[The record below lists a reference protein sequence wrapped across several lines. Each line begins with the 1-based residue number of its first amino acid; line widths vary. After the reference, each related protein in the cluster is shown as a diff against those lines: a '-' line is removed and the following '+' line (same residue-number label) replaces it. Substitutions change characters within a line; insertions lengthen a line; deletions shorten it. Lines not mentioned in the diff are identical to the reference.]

1 MLGEHPVRSRT
12 ECASFRYQFPK
23 MRTIITI
30 GLLAFAGSLLATA
43 LPITDNIKV
52 SLTGI
57 IMADASTPL
66 EYATV
71 SAYTTDTILLDGT
84 VTDAAGKF
92 ELSLPKGD
100 YNLRIEF
107 IGFATKEVP
116 VSLRKQTDLGAVSL
130 SEGGIDLTAVEVRA
144 DKSEMVLKL
153 DKKIFNVGKDALA
166 GGGSANEVLEQ
177 IPSVTVGADGTVA
190 LRGDAGVTILINGR
204 PSALA
209 DNGALSSISAAS
221 IESVEVIT
229 NPSAKYEASGTAGIL
244 NIILKKENN
253 RGYGG
258 NVSVGTGYPDNHTVD
273 VNVNFRGEK
282 FNAFANAGG
291 RYSNFNGDGVLTRTS
306 TLGGTS
312 SNLRRVTDQ
321 LRNDLAGSGFFGIDY
336 NVSSTEVISASYSI
350 FHMRNDDESLID
362 FAYSDPSSAPAAA
375 PERSLVQTTD
385 HLEPGTY
392 NQIDLSYGKN
402 YATEGR
408 RLNVY
413 FKNDFW
419 HEPEYDEIALNQIIP
434 NTEELYRY
442 RTVSDEGSRDY
453 MVQIDYESPFG
464 EGSSFEIGAR
474 AETRIITSDYNA
486 EIANET
492 GFEPIPGFTND
503 FDYFERIG
511 AAYGQYA
518 FRAEKFSL
526 QAGLRAEF
534 TAVRTEDLL
543 ESTPDLKKDYLN
555 LFPSLSLQYM
565 LNETTSSQLSY
576 GRRIRRPGFGALNPF
591 GGIGDPTSLFI
602 GNPDLNPIYIDR
614 VEWNL
619 LYRKDKLTLNPAV
632 YATQVN
638 DFFKYVIEQEEGN
651 IFGLEQGTII
661 VMPVNLGVEQL
672 LGLELTANYR
682 ASDALSISGEFN
694 YYGFRETGILEG
706 RDFAVSGGTWAGSVR
721 ASLNLPKDIRF
732 QGSFQYNAARRD
744 AQGVNKASYY
754 ANFSLSKEWDDKY
767 TLSANVRSR
776 RFFNSERFGPTFT
789 ETDDFQ
795 WTGWRTALTFRYRF
809 EKGVGAAQRRN
820 RGSIR

>member
-1 MLGEHPVRSRT
+1 M
-12 ECASFRYQFPK
+12 
-23 MRTIITI
+23 
-30 GLLAFAGSLLATA
+30 GLLAIASSLLATA
-43 LPITDNIKV
+43 LPVANNIKV

-57 IMADASTPL
+57 IMADAATPL

-84 VTDAAGKF
+84 VTDADGKF

-100 YNLRIEF
+100 YNLQIEF
-107 IGFATKEVP
+107 IGFATKKLP
-116 VSLRKQTDLGAVSL
+116 VSLRKQTDLGAIPL
-130 SEGGIDLTAVEVRA
+130 AEGGINLDAVEVRA

-153 DKKIFNVGKDALA
+153 DKKVFNVGKDALA

-258 NVSVGTGYPDNHTVD
+258 NVSIGTGFPDNHTLD
-273 VNVNFRGEK
+273 LNVNFRGEK
-282 FNAFANAGG
+282 FNAFANVGG
-291 RYSNFNGDGVLTRTS
+291 RYSNFNGSGVLNRTS
-306 TLGGTS
+306 TLGGTA

-336 NVSSTEVISASYSI
+336 NVSPTEVISASYAI
-350 FHMRNDDESLID
+350 YHMRNDDESLID
-362 FAYSDPSSAPAAA
+362 FAYSDPSTAPAAA
-375 PERSLVQTTD
+375 PERTLLQTTD

-392 NQIDLSYGKN
+392 NQIDLSYGKDF
-402 YATEGR
+402 ATKGR
-408 RLNVY
+408 KLNIY

-419 HEPEYDEIALNQIIP
+419 REPEYDEIALNQIVP
-434 NTEELYRY
+434 TAEELYRY
-442 RTVSDEGSRDY
+442 RTVSDEGSTDY
-453 MVQIDYESPFG
+453 LVQINYESPLG
-464 EGSSFEIGAR
+464 EASNFEVGGQ

-486 EIANET
+486 EIAGES

-511 AAYGQYA
+511 AAYAQYA
-518 FRAEKFSL
+518 YRSDKFSF
-526 QAGLRAEF
+526 QAGLRTEF
-534 TAVRTEDLL
+534 TAVRTEDVL
-543 ESTPDLKKDYLN
+543 EETEDIKKDYLN
-555 LFPSLSLQYM
+555 LFPSLSMRYTLS
-565 LNETTSSQLSY
+565 ETTSSQLSY
-576 GRRIRRPGFGALNPF
+576 GRRIRRPGFSSLNPF

-638 DFFKYVIEQEEGN
+638 DFFKYVIEQQDEN
-651 IFGLEQGTII
+651 IFGLDQGTII
-661 VMPVNLGVEQL
+661 VTPANLGKEQL
-672 LGLELTANYR
+672 LGLELTANYQ
-682 ASDALSISGEFN
+682 ASEALRLSGEFN
-694 YYGFRETGILEG
+694 YYGFRETGMLEG
-706 RDFAVSGGTWAGSVR
+706 RDFAVTGGTWAGSLR
-721 ASLNLPKDIRF
+721 ASLELPGDVRF
-732 QGSFQYNAARRD
+732 QGSYRYSAARRD
-744 AQGVNKASYY
+744 AQGVNKATYY
-754 ANFSLSKEWDDKY
+754 ANFSLSKEWKGRY
-767 TLSANVRSR
+767 TVSANVRSR
-776 RFFNSERFGPTFT
+776 RFFNSERFRPTFT
-789 ETDDFQ
+789 ETEDFQ
-795 WTGWRTALTFRYRF
+795 WTGWRTALSFRYRF
-809 EKGVGAAQRRN
+809 EKGARADQRRS